1 MRTIYPQRP
10 GRNDGNIYVGTTR
23 NNILEGSL
31 QRRFTQVVFGH
42 GRQLWGL
49 AAHPEDELYATAGH
63 DKHVAL
69 WRKNK
74 LIWTIQTGYECV
86 ALAFHPF
93 GTALA
98 AGSTEGHL
106 LVINCDNGAVML
118 TLRVCGS
125 PLNCVSY
132 NQGKE
137 CKCRCTCS
145 NCLPPL
151 MLLLFP
157 PTFSWRYDCHG
168 LAERQ
173 HLSVPSVT
181 RWFLVQEG

>member
-132 NQGKE
+132 NQGKQGMQMM
-137 CKCRCTCS
+137 S
-145 NCLPPL
+145 ALQSAQI
-151 MLLLFP
+151 LFP
-157 PTFSWRYDCHG
+157 FASSSWRYDCHG

-173 HLSVPSVT
+173 HLSVPSVA
-181 RWFLVQEG
+181 RWILLQEG